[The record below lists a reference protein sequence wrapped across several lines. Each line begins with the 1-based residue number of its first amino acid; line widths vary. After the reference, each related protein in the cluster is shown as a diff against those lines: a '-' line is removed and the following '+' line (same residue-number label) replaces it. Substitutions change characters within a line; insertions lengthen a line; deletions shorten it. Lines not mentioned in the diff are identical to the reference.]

1 MTHRQTD
8 IRFAELLAVLEDAE
22 RTSDPLS
29 SVELLDRA
37 FRALEDLLIN
47 EVAQARMMGH
57 SWEELGQA
65 LLISRQAA
73 WQRYAGR
80 AVVGGERSC

>member
-8 IRFAELLAVLEDAE
+8 IRFTELLAVLEDAE
-22 RTSDPLS
+22 TTGDPLS
-29 SVELLDRA
+29 AVELLERA
-37 FRALEDLLIN
+37 SCLLSGVLLN
-47 EVAQARMMGH
+47 EVAQARMTGH

-73 WQRYAGR
+73 WQRYSGLPLVEPPAHW
-80 AVVGGERSC
+80 